1 MEISA
6 SRGIEGSVQE
16 SPGIVHRVL
25 KIFTDIRPGEAATV
39 FLLTLNVFLLLLA
52 YYLIKPVREAL
63 IIGGKGP
70 YVKISLAAA
79 QAFLFIF
86 VVKAFSRLA
95 SKFPRHLLITWV
107 TLFFISNLG
116 LFYFFHL
123 LGMPIGTMGIIFFT
137 WTGIFNLLVI
147 AQFWGFAN
155 DIYTEEAGKRL
166 FPMIAIGQ
174 TCGGVFGS
182 SIARAII
189 GPLGSDFAYTMLLIT
204 AGLLGIPIALTII
217 VHKREIRQIRES
229 AFKVDAK
236 LIEEEK
242 VKEQPLKKGGGFRL
256 IFKSKYLLFYALLI
270 FSLNYVNQTGES
282 IWTVTLDK
290 AATKAVQTG
299 TAGGLDKVQFIGKL
313 SSEYQFAAAIIALFL
328 QLFLVS
334 RIFKWIGVG
343 GALLFMPLIALG
355 GYAVAS
361 FGVTLLL
368 IKWVKGVENGLDYS
382 LMNTAKGAVFL
393 VTSREE
399 KYKAKAATD
408 TFFYRGGDA
417 LAALVFILGSNLLGF
432 SVKSF
437 AGLNVAIIL
446 TWIFFGILVIRE
458 YKKIKAK
465 TAVAGAQPAG

>member
-1 MEISA
+1 MQA
-6 SRGIEGSVQE
+6 SDGEGIMGERQK
-16 SPGIVHRVL
+16 SPGLAYKFL
-25 KIFTDIRPGEAATV
+25 KIVTDIHPGEASTAL
-39 FLLTLNVFLLLLA
+39 LLTLNIFLLLLA

-70 YVKISLAAA
+70 YVKISLSAA

-95 SKFPRHLLITWV
+95 AKVPRHLLITWV

-116 LFYFFHL
+116 LFYVFHL
-123 LGMPIGTMGIIFFT
+123 LGMPIGTMGIIFFI

-174 TCGGVFGS
+174 TCGGVIGNI
-182 SIARAII
+182 IAQKII
-189 GPLGSDFAYTMLLIT
+189 PLSHNFPYLMMLMT
-204 AGLLGIPIALTII
+204 AGLVGICIALTIVI
-217 VHKREIRQIRES
+217 HKREIGQIRGR
-229 AFKVDAK
+229 ALKVDK
-236 LIEEEK
+236 KILEEEK
-242 VKEQPLKKGGGFRL
+242 IKERPLQRGGGFRL

-270 FSLNYVNQTGES
+270 FSLNYVNYTGES

-299 TAGGLDKVQFIGKL
+299 TAGGLDRLQYIGKL
-313 SSEYQFAAAIIALFL
+313 SAEYQFAAAIIALIL

-334 RIFKWIGVG
+334 RIFKWIGVA
-343 GALLFMPLIALG
+343 GALLFMPIIALG

-382 LMNTAKGAVFL
+382 LMNTVKGAVFL

-399 KYKAKAATD
+399 KYKGKAATD

-417 LAALVFILGSNLLGF
+417 TAAAIFYAGGNLLGY
-432 SVKSF
+432 SMASF
-437 AGLNVAIIL
+437 ARLNVVISLI
-446 TWIFFGILVIRE
+446 WIFFGILVIRE
-458 YKKIKAK
+458 YRKIKAK
-465 TAVAGAQPAG
+465 SAVIPTA